1 MRNPNHLLGYLE
13 VLEETHQ
20 LYRFVDDTLSV
31 NHIWT
36 VGELVEQGKSLAG
49 ALKNSAGPVI
59 LYTGAGP
66 ESLLGLMA
74 IWYSGR
80 AAAPTYP
87 ASTLDGLKSLMKAIA
102 ATTILCEPQ
111 YVDELLAALP
121 ETQVVSTSA
130 RAVSFHGDKNDLA
143 LILFTSGSTSDP
155 KGVPITHQALCQ
167 SFRWMFEFAPQGAL
181 NRICTWLPQAHVA
194 GLYTR
199 LLPIIAAGEAII
211 LDPKDFS
218 SQPNLWLEAIEQFQ
232 CTFSAAP
239 DFAYSLLADMNLSLD
254 LSSWK
259 MMVSGGEKVRAETL
273 SKFTACYSVE
283 GWSPYYGMTET
294 LCTSITYPGP
304 PTTLTIDIK
313 SLQSGKVKTC
323 ASEEQGMP
331 LVSNGKVLGATGLL
345 IVDPNRGKPSS
356 AAEIGEIWVSGET
369 VLHNYLSASAN
380 ITSFGEIGG
389 KRYFRTGD
397 LGFVHQGEVYITGRL
412 KELLIIRGKNH
423 YPTDIEQTV
432 KENMPSAIVAV
443 FNASTNGEDSLG
455 LAVEVPE
462 GVNVLSARQVVK
474 GAVAEKH
481 GLHITRLFL
490 LPPDY
495 LPRTTSNKIS
505 RNASKTCALNGNWT
519 DFESVEDQQQP
530 SESVPI
536 SDVNNGTVE
545 ILRQELPQLSPWN
558 EPIRNLG
565 LDSLMVAQIAVRI
578 YHQTGVNVPIQRFF
592 DGTTGEE
599 LLREVISKNQIDI
612 DHVDWSGLQ
621 KRSEARLMKTL
632 PPLSSASGVLLT
644 GATGFLGRYLLRAL
658 IQKTNHTIYCL
669 VRAGSPSEARK
680 RLTQALATTGEED
693 FDWSRIRPMAA
704 DVTLPNFG
712 LSSMEFEILQSQVGL
727 VLHNAANV
735 DFVAPYKELEL
746 VNADATDAMLD
757 FATDYHTIPVHFV
770 STQAIFNTPERPI
783 DKPIQ
788 AGDFPESVQEIYTG
802 YAQSKWVSEKLLKEI
817 ASNGLPVAIH
827 RPGLVVADTESGF
840 MAQDDFLARFISGC
854 ITLGSYPNCDV
865 AIDMIAVNDLA
876 ESIVA
881 SMEDTPKSL
890 KEIMWTYGDSWKLNH
905 VLEIFQ
911 ALGYSMAPVDFD
923 LWINSIH
930 QEPGNPLF
938 PLLPFLS
945 HQQGLDKK
953 TIFQALD
960 GMPLHIDD
968 FEAAKIR
975 TQHGLPDRAVSTQVI
990 QKMARWMET
999 EGLISIQ

>member
-1 MRNPNHLLGYLE
+1 MRQSSHLLSCLE
-13 VLEETHQ
+13 ALEETHQ

-31 NHIWT
+31 HHIWT
-36 VGELVEQGKSLAG
+36 AGELVEQGKSLAG
-49 ALKNSAGPVI
+49 TLRNSAGPVI
-59 LYTGAGP
+59 LYAGAGP
-66 ESLLGLMA
+66 DPLLGLIA

-80 AAAPTYP
+80 AAVPTYP
-87 ASTLDGLKSLMKAIA
+87 APTIDGLKSLMKAIA

-111 YVDELLAALP
+111 YMDELAVAFP

-130 RAVSFHGDKNDLA
+130 RAASFQGDKNDLA
-143 LILFTSGSTSDP
+143 LILFTSGSTSAP
-155 KGVPITHQALCQ
+155 KGVPITHQALWQ

-199 LLPIIAAGEAII
+199 LLPIVAAGEAII

-218 SQPNLWLEAIEQFQ
+218 SQPNLWLEAIERFE

-239 DFAYSLLADMNLSLD
+239 DFAYNLLAEMNLSVD

-273 SKFTACYSVE
+273 AKFTSCYHVE

-304 PTTLTIDIK
+304 PTTLMIDIE

-331 LVSNGKVLGATGLL
+331 LVSNGKVLGGTGLL
-345 IVDPNRGKPSS
+345 IVDPNATKPASPG
-356 AAEIGEIWVSGET
+356 EIGEIWVSGET
-369 VLHNYLSASAN
+369 VLHNYLSSSAN
-380 ITSFGEIGG
+380 SASFGEIEG

-397 LGFVHQGEVYITGRL
+397 LGFVHRGEVYITGRL

-432 KENMPSAIVAV
+432 KENLPLANAAV
-443 FNASTNGEDSLG
+443 FNASANDEDSLG

-462 GVNVLSARQVVK
+462 GVDSLSARQVVK
-474 GAVAEKH
+474 GSVAEQH
-481 GLHITRLFL
+481 GLHVARLFL
-490 LPPDY
+490 LPPGY
-495 LPRTTSNKIS
+495 LPRTSSNKIS
-505 RNASKTCALNGNWT
+505 RNASRTCALNGDWT
-519 DFESVEDQQQP
+519 DFESVEGQQQ
-530 SESVPI
+530 SSGSAPI
-536 SDVNNGTVE
+536 SDEDNGMVE
-545 ILRQELPQLSPWN
+545 ILRQELSQLSPRT

-565 LDSLMVAQIAVRI
+565 LDSLMVAQISVRI
-578 YHQTGVNVPIQRFF
+578 HRQTGVNVPIQRFF

-599 LLREVISKNQIDI
+599 LLQEVISKNQIEI
-612 DHVDWSGLQ
+612 DLVDWSVLQ
-621 KRSEARLMKTL
+621 KRSEARLAKTF
-632 PPLSSASGVLLT
+632 PSLSSASGVLLT

-658 IQKTNHTIYCL
+658 IQKTNRTIYCL

-680 RLTQALATTGEED
+680 RLSQALATTGEED

-735 DFVAPYKELEL
+735 DFVAPYKELEQ
-746 VNADATDAMLD
+746 VNADATSAMLD
-757 FATDYHTIPVHFV
+757 FVTKYQTIPIHFV
-770 STQAIFNTPERPI
+770 STQAIFNTPERPV
-783 DKPIQ
+783 DRPIQ
-788 AGDFPESVQEIYTG
+788 SGDFPESVQEIYTG
-802 YAQSKWVSEKLLKEI
+802 YAQSKWVSEMLLKEM

-854 ITLGSYPNCDV
+854 IRLARYPNCDV
-865 AIDMIAVNDLA
+865 AIDMMAVNDLA
-876 ESIVA
+876 ESMVA
-881 SMEDTPKSL
+881 SMEDTSKSL
-890 KEIMWTYGDSWKLNH
+890 REIMWTYADSWKLSQ

-911 ALGYSMAPVDFD
+911 ALGYPMAPVDFNV
-923 LWINSIH
+923 WIDAIRLESM
-930 QEPGNPLF
+930 NPLF

-945 HQQGLDKK
+945 HQQGPDKN

-968 FEAAKIR
+968 TEAAKIR
-975 TQHGLPDRAVSTQVI
+975 SLHGLPDRAVSTQVI

-999 EGLISIQ
+999 EGLISVQ